1 MPGDVAGSVSLGIIT
16 VEIVQ
21 AVSLID
27 DVTQSSSFWII
38 ARESYNGISCLH
50 SIDYE
55 SWFMAFFVGNS
66 KLFRHLF

>member
-27 DVTQSSSFWII
+27 DVTQSSSF
-38 ARESYNGISCLH
+38 
-50 SIDYE
+50 
-55 SWFMAFFVGNS
+55 
-66 KLFRHLF
+66 